1 MLLLFLNQ
9 FLKAIMNKLEEQLEH
24 LNYQV
29 ELHIAKRKGGAVGG
43 NKDIGHSV
51 CCCSSER
58 FINYSYQQKH
68 TRAAFVSTWLIG
80 FNAAVTNRLFY
91 DRYNFLRLSSHA
103 ICDDAC
109 PSWIVSPP
117 FSKKTFYDYTLMWD
131 CFEEALA
138 VYKKECRN
146 HKEMYLGMAESINK
160 MEDEDARGSLT
171 AALEYVFE
179 DDLEYLKA
187 PYPTF
192 SRT

>member
-1 MLLLFLNQ
+1 M
-9 FLKAIMNKLEEQLEH
+9 
-24 LNYQV
+24 
-29 ELHIAKRKGGAVGG
+29 AKWKGGWFGG
-43 NKDIGHSV
+43 NKDMWSSG
-51 CCCSSER
+51 CCGSSER
-58 FINYSYQQKH
+58 CINYSYKQKH
-68 TRAAFVSTWLIG
+68 TRAAFIATWLIG
-80 FNAAVTNRLFY
+80 VNAAVTNRLFY

-179 DDLEYLKA
+179 DDLEFLKA

-192 SRT
+192 SRI